1 MPELPEIETLRRQL
15 SHVLRGER
23 IIHVEVF
30 DPKIGPL
37 SGLRGRTVK
46 TVRREG
52 KAIWMDLD
60 GDLSLRLHLRMSGRL
75 LWRKGPAARPTY
87 ARFRF
92 CFRAGELL
100 CLDPR
105 RFATAEVRR
114 TETESSGVPDA
125 LRMKDALGLEKAARN
140 RRLPVKTFLM
150 DQRIIAG
157 IGNIYACEILYEADV
172 DPCKA
177 AGCVSLQEWRTI
189 AQAMA
194 WVLKIAVRCRGTSIS
209 DWRDLH
215 GDRGEFQNHL
225 QVYDRKG
232 QACRRCGGAVRRIV
246 LGGRGTY
253 FCPSCQR

>member
-15 SHVLRGER
+15 PRVLEGER
-23 IIHVEVF
+23 IIRVEVF

-37 SGLRGRTVK
+37 PGLRGRTVK
-46 TVRREG
+46 AVRRRG
-52 KAIWMDLD
+52 KAIWIDLD
-60 GDLSLRLHLRMSGRL
+60 GGLSLRLHLRMSGRL
-75 LWRKGPAARPTY
+75 LWRRRQAERPAHE
-87 ARFRF
+87 RFRL

-114 TETESSGVPDA
+114 TEAESFGVPDA
-125 LRMKDALGLEKAARN
+125 LRMENALGLAKAARE

-157 IGNIYACEILYEADV
+157 IGNIYACEILYEAAV

-194 WVLKIAVRCRGTSIS
+194 RVLKIAVRCRGTSIS

-215 GDRGEFQNHL
+215 GEKGEFQNHR

-232 QACRRCGGAVRRIV
+232 QACRRCGGAVRRIA